1 MSRTLP
7 GSTGYSHRVELKYP
21 RCQMAAIWNSS
32 EEVTVRLTAPKWWGR
47 SAAVE
52 RGSWVRLSLVVALAL
67 AGVTPAL
74 AQAAPAKRYVLKHG
88 HCKVHYVKRR
98 EKVKRREHGKTRTIT
113 ETFCIHLTPTAKPK
127 TTAGTPTAE
136 PSTRTVALHSHLD
149 PSFVQSPSNPL
160 SVTYAYSASAT
171 TTDLTD
177 GATAA
182 EPNLP
187 EGFLDLYSDGLLACS
202 MNVGGS
208 VTGGECPV
216 TYSSTG
222 AHQVIVT
229 YSSGSTSATETYAEQ
244 IEPYATATHLAYSYT
259 ATGASEWQLALST
272 NLTDAYGSVSF
283 RDAPEECET
292 PKGEVEEAC
301 STSVSV
307 GPNLPPECSTVLTDT
322 QTGKQV
328 AHGGPSLTKHLLLVN
343 GETEVE
349 WNPGDTNSFTVPASA
364 VEAGAIIGEATCTSA
379 DGFATSSSAVVPL
392 VLAR

>member
-1 MSRTLP
+1 M
-7 GSTGYSHRVELKYP
+7 G
-21 RCQMAAIWNSS
+21 
-32 EEVTVRLTAPKWWGR
+32 VTV
-47 SAAVE
+47 AARFA
-52 RGSWVRLSLVVALAL
+52 RGTGMARGCCVRLGLLMAFAL
-67 AGVTPAL
+67 AGLTPAV

-88 HCKVHYVKRR
+88 HCKAHYVKRR

-113 ETFCIHLTPTAKPK
+113 ETFCIHLTTTAKPK
-127 TTAGTPTAE
+127 TTAGTPTPA

-160 SVTYAYSASAT
+160 AVTYAYSASAT
-171 TTDLTD
+171 TTDLAD

-229 YSSGSTSATETYAEQ
+229 YSSGSTSATETYTEQ
-244 IEPYATATHLAYSYT
+244 IEPYATTTHLSYSYT
-259 ATGASEWQLALST
+259 EAKEGEWQLVLST
-272 NLTDAYGSVSF
+272 SLTDAYGSVSF
-283 RDAPEECET
+283 RGAPEECET
-292 PKGEVEEAC
+292 LKGEVEEAC

-307 GPNLPPECSTVLTDT
+307 GPNLPPECSTTLTDT
-322 QTGKQV
+322 QTGKRV
-328 AHGGPSLTKHLLLVN
+328 AAGGPSLTKHMLLVN
-343 GETEVE
+343 GEAELE
-349 WNPGDTNSFTVPASA
+349 WNPGY
-364 VEAGAIIGEATCTSA
+364 AG
-379 DGFATSSSAVVPL
+379 
-392 VLAR
+392 LA